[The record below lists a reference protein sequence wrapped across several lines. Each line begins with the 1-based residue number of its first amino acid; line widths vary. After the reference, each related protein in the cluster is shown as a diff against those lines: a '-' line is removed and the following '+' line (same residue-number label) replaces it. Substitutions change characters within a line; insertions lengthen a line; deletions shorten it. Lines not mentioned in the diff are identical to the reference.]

1 MPSPIICGRYMAPA
15 TCGLADT
22 NIACVSQV
30 SASAA
35 CMTACDAKPVVNT
48 TVPAYSL
55 SKYGGSCAHGGLAVE
70 AARTHDNQCGCCDPG
85 YLFSGGICYGART
98 VRLSATPLLC
108 SLVSRSESR
117 ERNAIDRKLTLHH
130 GHAVRRSIRW
140 SVCARQARCA
150 GHTPQVRPLWH
161 V

>member
-1 MPSPIICGRYMAPA
+1 MPAPTIPLMCSACDSHTPLSP
-15 TCGLADT
+15 
-22 NIACVSQV
+22 VSQV

-35 CMTACDAKPVVNT
+35 CIVACAAKPVVNT

-98 VRLSATPLLC
+98 VWLSATLL
-108 SLVSRSESR
+108 LVC
-117 ERNAIDRKLTLHH
+117 L
-130 GHAVRRSIRW
+130 V
-140 SVCARQARCA
+140 
-150 GHTPQVRPLWH
+150 
-161 V
+161 